1 MQSYAQTRSRSL
13 LKQSI
18 LSAAQTKEG

>member
-1 MQSYAQTRSRSL
+1 MLSRVNTTAALRSM

-18 LSAAQTKEG
+18 LYT

>member
-1 MQSYAQTRSRSL
+1 MLSRVNTTAALRSL

-18 LSAAQTKEG
+18 LCT